1 MCVQAVCV
9 QGCVCVRVYIVSN
22 FAIHSHFTVSTSDRR
37 EGGGAHTQLQRRVL
51 INIVARQL
59 RSASAEMG
67 QKKGEKCGTINR
79 ARHTPII
86 QQSHRRHVPSVTVN
100 GRR

>member
-37 EGGGAHTQLQRRVL
+37 EGGGGTHATAEKGAYKYCGSTTQ
-51 INIVARQL
+51 I
-59 RSASAEMG
+59 S
-67 QKKGEKCGTINR
+67 
-79 ARHTPII
+79 
-86 QQSHRRHVPSVTVN
+86 
-100 GRR
+100 